1 MLINES
7 SIGRMYIL
15 QNDIIIHLFEDIID
29 RHMNLLLTKNFDT
42 EM

>member
-15 QNDIIIHLFEDIID
+15 QNDIITHLFDDIID
-29 RHMNLLLTKNFDT
+29 RHMYLLLTKNFDT